1 MRKLVN
7 VTAFNWYWESFKDN
21 ARIVAQ
27 KNDTKSKYELL
38 KSICIEGRNEKDSP
52 KVDLISLTSQSK
64 ILINPK
70 KDLKNPLI

>member
-1 MRKLVN
+1 M
-7 VTAFNWYWESFKDN
+7 VT
-21 ARIVAQ
+21 Q
-27 KNDTKSKYELL
+27 KNDAKSKYELM
-38 KSICIEGRNEKDSP
+38 KSICIEGRNNNDGQ